1 MKNPIFKN
9 FATALIIAAV
19 CIASCFMLVACTQ
32 TPNTPDTPDDGTEH
46 THSYTESVLVPDSFH
61 KSGTSRFTC
70 TCGDMYESHIP
81 AGDILVRDYK
91 DPEYAEYYGLTVSSD
106 DVQCGN
112 SIVWIPSEEEIYIEE
127 PYINDCSSIAEFSF
141 WIKNTAN
148 RSITVNFYAISDTL
162 STKNA
167 DGYVTQ
173 ITALSG
179 WYKYTVPVSSMS
191 ATGKP
196 NGWDSIDYLFFNST
210 DKNIP
215 SDATVYIDSIYANE
229 SKNDEYIPLKYPT
242 TQNSVVFYENSNT
255 CLFNQMKGVRTF
267 KVTSDKNTMYVP
279 LSVLAE
285 HRGAENI
292 NSTATAL
299 SFSYNGTEYSFKA
312 DQNFEFNGVS
322 TGANAGK
329 SLSAKAISSGDY
341 LLIPMESA
349 AEILGYKLF
358 FDKMGLAIFSD
369 STITHSPGN
378 EYKVLYNGG
387 NSTSIFSIIEQVAY
401 SYYTGGEIIDLMN
414 SRFPNDQH
422 GRLMVTT
429 DQFNTLK
436 EVLKT
441 DVTLQNWVARLENG
455 YGKNSSKFKS
465 APNVFYL
472 SDNRRLL
479 NTSRDVMNK
488 IMSWATLY
496 KLTDDSDYAERVWQ
510 EVEAVCNFID
520 PLTGAKSWHPEHFLD
535 TAEIMYPFAIAYDW
549 LYDYLTEERRRT
561 MEDAVMEM
569 GYGAAMGFG
578 GVADWWRDPANYKNA
593 VETLDYNGF
602 KYNTPYPYSGLEKD
616 YSTYYYSAPWTNN
629 WNGVCNGGMTA
640 MCLAFANVNEQFREY
655 SEHILSCI
663 YYTVQPG
670 LTEGYAPDGGYPE
683 SPGYWAYGTTYLAI
697 MFSCM
702 QSACGTDFGFTNA
715 PGFSESFYFITY
727 MAATSSNASWN
738 YHDSGTGLDTTIYM
752 WYAGYSGDKN
762 IATMRKQTLD
772 SNSSITIWDIIFY
785 DPDGFNE
792 STVTLDLD
800 AYYYG
805 IDTVTFR
812 SSWAKDALFCGIHGG
827 ANSAPHGNLDI
838 GNFIVELEGVRFICD
853 LGSDDYNL
861 TGFGSN
867 SVKYFTNPYRYWFYR
882 ERAEGQNTLVIDPA
896 RVNTNLTG
904 SGDANQGK
912 NFDQLLSA
920 DAQILDFESGISG
933 AYAVVDMGC
942 AYTETKDGSI
952 RGMLV
957 TDNRSV
963 VIVQDEIKFN
973 KNLHEL
979 YSFMHLNSN
988 AKVEILNGGKSAKV
1002 TYKSKTM
1009 LVTLVTD
1016 GSGNGDLTFGV
1027 MNAEYLPE
1035 TERTPITN
1043 EKAGKGFKKL
1053 YVHATNCAEYRVA
1066 MVFQILDD
1074 DIYEYTWTDIENW
1087 NAE

>member
-1 MKNPIFKN
+1 MKNPIFRN
-9 FATALIIAAV
+9 FLTALLAATV
-19 CIASCFMLVACTQ
+19 CIALCFTLAACTK
-32 TPNTPDTPDDGTEH
+32 TPAPPEDDQPH
-46 THSYTESVLVPDSFH
+46 VHAYTEAVIVSDTFH
-61 KSGTSRFTC
+61 TVGTKRFTC
-70 TCGDMYESHIP
+70 ECGDSYDAANAPGSVLI
-81 AGDILVRDYK
+81 RDFS
-91 DPEYAEYYGLTVSSD
+91 DPEYTEFYELTVSNED
-106 DVQCGN
+106 TQCGT
-112 SIVWIPSEEEIYIEE
+112 SLVWIPSESDIYIDE
-127 PYINDCSSIAEFSF
+127 PYETDYSSISEITF
-141 WIKNTAN
+141 WAKNTG
-148 RSITVNFYAISDTL
+148 TKPVNAYLYAISDFL
-162 STKNA
+162 GTKNV
-167 DGYVTQ
+167 DGYVAHFTLQ
-173 ITALSG
+173 SG
-179 WYKYTVPVSSMS
+179 WYKYTVPIASMR
-191 ATGKP
+191 TVDQPVGL
-196 NGWDSIDYLFFNST
+196 DSIDYLYIRTS
-210 DKNIP
+210 DKNVP
-215 SDATVYIDSIYANE
+215 SDTTVYFDSFYANE
-229 SKNDEYIPLKYPT
+229 RKSGEYIPNKYPVT
-242 TQNSVVFYENSNT
+242 ENAVVFYEGSNT
-255 CLFNQMKGVRTF
+255 CLFNQMKGVRGF
-267 KVTSDKNTMYVP
+267 KTVADSDTMYVP
-279 LSVLAE
+279 LAILAE
-285 HRGAENI
+285 HRGATNI
-292 NSTATAL
+292 KSSASSV
-299 SFSYNGTEYSFKA
+299 SFDYNGTSYTVNAGQS
-312 DQNFEFNGVS
+312 FEFIGVS
-322 TGANAGK
+322 TGENSGR
-329 SLSAKAISSGDY
+329 SLTAKTVSSGEY

-349 AEILGYKLF
+349 AEMFGYKLF

-369 STITHSPGN
+369 NNVAYSASSEYQIT
-378 EYKVLYNGG
+378 VNGG
-387 NSTSIFSIIEQVAY
+387 NGISIFNVIEQVAY
-401 SYYTGGEIIDLMN
+401 EHYTGGEIIDLMN
-414 SRFPNDQH
+414 SKFPNDQH

-429 DQFNTLK
+429 EQFNTLK

-441 DVTLQNWVARLENG
+441 DATLQNWVARLEKG
-455 YGKNSSKFKS
+455 YGKDSSKFKA
-465 APNVFYL
+465 APNVFTL
-472 SDNRRLL
+472 SDGRRLL
-479 NTSRDVMNK
+479 NASRDVMNK
-488 IMSWATLY
+488 IMSWATLF
-496 KLTDDSDYAERVWQ
+496 KLTDDTEYAERIWL
-510 EVEAVCNFID
+510 EVEAVCNFTD

-549 LYDYLTEERRRT
+549 LYDYWSDDRRKT
-561 MEDAVMEM
+561 MEDAVLEM

-578 GVADWWRDPANYKNA
+578 GVAEWWSDPNNYKNA
-593 VETLDYNGF
+593 AAEGYNGF
-602 KYNTPYPYSGLEKD
+602 KYSTPYFYSGYESD
-616 YSTYYYSAPWTNN
+616 YSPYYYSAPWTNN

-697 MFSCM
+697 MFSCL

-792 STVTLDLD
+792 STITLDLD

-827 ANSAPHGNLDI
+827 ANNAPHGNLDI
-838 GNFIVELEGVRFICD
+838 GNFIIELEGVRFVCD

-882 ERAEGQNTLVIDPA
+882 ERAEGQNTLVINPTK
-896 RVNTNLTG
+896 VNTSITG
-904 SGDANQGK
+904 SNDANQGK
-912 NFDQLLSA
+912 NFDQLLGA
-920 DAQILDFESGISG
+920 NAQILAYKSGTTG

-942 AYTETKDGSI
+942 AYTESLDGSI

-957 TDNRSV
+957 TDDRST
-963 VIVQDEIKFN
+963 VIVQDEIKL
-973 KNLHEL
+973 KNGKHEI
-979 YSFMHLNSN
+979 YSFMHLNSS
-988 AKVEILNGGKSAKV
+988 AKVEFLAGGRSAKV

-1009 LVTLVTD
+1009 LITLVTD
-1016 GSGNGDLTFGV
+1016 GSGNGNVTFGV

-1035 TERTPITN
+1035 TERTPIEN
-1043 EKAGKGFKKL
+1043 EKAGKGYKKL
-1053 YVHATNCAEYRVA
+1053 YINTTNCTEYRVA

-1087 NAE
+1087 KAE